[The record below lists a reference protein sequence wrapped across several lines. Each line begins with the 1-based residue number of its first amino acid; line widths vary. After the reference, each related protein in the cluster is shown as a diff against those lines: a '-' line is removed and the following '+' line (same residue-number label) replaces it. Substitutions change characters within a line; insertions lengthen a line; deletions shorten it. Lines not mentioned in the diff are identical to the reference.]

1 MKVRLKGGFGT
12 AERNYKKGDVIEL
25 DDDAAESFIEQDFAE
40 PIGTLP
46 KNDDGEALMRVRLK
60 TSFGQG
66 NGRVLKAGQVAALSE
81 TEALALIA
89 ADYADPV
96 EDGSAVTD
104 VVDALKRM
112 GAGLVY
118 RDETDADLIAAAKVA
133 KLTLRKA

>member
-1 MKVRLKGGFGT
+1 MKVRLKEGFGT
-12 AERNYKKGDVIEL
+12 AERTYKKGDVIEL
-25 DDDAAESFIEQDFAE
+25 DDDAARSFIEQDSAE

-60 TSFGQG
+60 TAFGQTG
-66 NGRVLKAGQVAALSE
+66 GRVLKAGQVAALTE
-81 TEALALIA
+81 PEALALIA

-96 EDGSAVTD
+96 EDGATVTD
-104 VVDALKRM
+104 VVDALKEM

-118 RDETDADLIAAAKVA
+118 KDDTDADLIAAAKVA